1 MAFSS
6 PPIGLGFI
14 LFVVAACGTHERTS
28 SAAYPPPRA
37 EFLVATQDST
47 FWISSN
53 GKRMRA
59 RGAPRTLARYDGR
72 FVELFLA
79 DDDRSFPDALLVGLR
94 VYRRDLASGDS
105 TVIFADTVVPRMAR
119 EYAVAH
125 PTARP
130 LEPEEDAVDD
140 PTIQA
145 TADLE
150 LIDVHGSYLSFDYHV
165 DVGIRGREPWH
176 ATRRGVIDLRSGRA
190 ARVADVFSPSIA
202 TALID
207 SGKRELAS
215 AIDSLRQDAGVPARR
230 AVAALSRARFDERS
244 FVLSVPDSQLAV
256 EFDVPLRG
264 TDAPGEV
271 LPLEALRPP
280 PPVWWSD
287 IEPEFAHIGD
297 DLDRWR
303 HFSDAGYDVVARYD
317 SSAET
322 ARLSITDHVREWPV
336 RAVAAPVLHLFWLD
350 RPALDSTQRNALARA
365 FNEASLYDD
374 ATRTVRVLRPRPVL
388 RARFASVRP
397 RQRRTTHHRT

>member
-6 PPIGLGFI
+6 PPVRFGLA
-14 LFVVAACGTHERTS
+14 LVVVAACGTRDRTS
-28 SAAYPPPRA
+28 NAPSSPPPHG
-37 EFLVATQDST
+37 EFLIATQDST
-47 FWISSN
+47 FWISTK
-53 GKRMRA
+53 GTRVRT
-59 RGAPRTLARYDGR
+59 RGAPLTLARYDGR
-72 FVELFLA
+72 FFELFLA

-207 SGKRELAS
+207 
-215 AIDSLRQDAGVPARR
+215 
-230 AVAALSRARFDERS
+230 
-244 FVLSVPDSQLAV
+244 
-256 EFDVPLRG
+256 
-264 TDAPGEV
+264 
-271 LPLEALRPP
+271 
-280 PPVWWSD
+280 
-287 IEPEFAHIGD
+287 
-297 DLDRWR
+297 
-303 HFSDAGYDVVARYD
+303 
-317 SSAET
+317 
-322 ARLSITDHVREWPV
+322 
-336 RAVAAPVLHLFWLD
+336 
-350 RPALDSTQRNALARA
+350 
-365 FNEASLYDD
+365 
-374 ATRTVRVLRPRPVL
+374 
-388 RARFASVRP
+388 
-397 RQRRTTHHRT
+397 